1 MLDEVEVRRQKLR
14 ALRDA
19 GVTAYPSKVR
29 RGSTIGDALANF
41 DEWSASGERVAIVG
55 RVMTTRLH
63 GRLLFADLKDATG
76 RIQILLKSDVLGE
89 DRFAQFRDLAD
100 PADFIQAQGT
110 LFLTKR
116 GEKTLQVEEWAM
128 LAKTLLPL
136 PEKYHGLADVE
147 TRYRQRELD
156 LIANPDVR
164 DVFRKRTLIIRAL
177 RDALDREGFEEVE
190 TPMLQS
196 IPGGATA
203 RPFVTHHNALDID
216 LYLRVA
222 PELYLKR
229 LVVGGYEKVYEIG
242 RQFRNEGIDWSHN
255 PEFTSLEFYWAYQ
268 DYEGLMD
275 FTERMLSEVVRRVN
289 DGNPVV
295 FSRGEHIDFTP
306 PWPRVTFRDAV
317 REASG
322 IDVGEVT
329 REELVAGMKGLGL
342 VFDERAGT
350 GALFDELYKE
360 TVRKKRIQPVFV
372 TDYPIEMEPLA
383 KRCDDDPRFVQRFQL
398 LAGGIELL
406 KAYSELNDPVDQLER
421 FRSQQELREAGDEE
435 AQRIDM
441 TFVEALE
448 HGLPPTAGWGMGID
462 RFAMMLTDAHSVKD
476 VILFPTLRPESPSTT
491 AETKNEE
498 EI

>member
-19 GVTAYPSKVR
+19 GVSAYPSKVR
-29 RGSTIGDALANF
+29 RSATIGGTHANF
-41 DEWSASGERVAIVG
+41 DEWAASGERVTLAG

-63 GRLLFADLKDATG
+63 GGLLFADLKDATG
-76 RIQILLKSDVLGE
+76 RIQILLKSDVLGDE
-89 DRFAQFRDLAD
+89 RFASFRDFVD
-100 PADFIQAQGT
+100 PADFVQADGT

-116 GEKTLQVEEWAM
+116 GERTLQVSEWMM
-128 LAKTLLPL
+128 LAKALLPL
-136 PEKYHGLADVE
+136 PEKYHGLSDVE

-164 DVFRKRTLIIRAL
+164 EVFRKRTLVIRAL
-177 RDALDREGFEEVE
+177 RDVLDREGFEEVE

-216 LYLRVA
+216 LYLRIA

-229 LVVGGYEKVYEIG
+229 LIVGGYEKVYEIG

-275 FTERMLSEVVRRVN
+275 FTERLLSEVVRWVN

-317 REASG
+317 RDASG
-322 IDVGEVT
+322 IDVGDVS
-329 REELVAGMKGLGL
+329 RDELVTEMKKLGL
-342 VFDERAGT
+342 AFDERAGM
-350 GALFDELYKE
+350 GALYDELYKE
-360 TVRKKRIQPVFV
+360 TVRKRRIQPLFV

-383 KRCDDDPRFVQRFQL
+383 KRCEDDPRFVQRFQL

-421 FRSQQELREAGDEE
+421 FRAQQELREAGDEE
-435 AQRIDM
+435 AQRIDA

-462 RFAMMLTDAHSVKD
+462 RFAMMLTDVHSVKD
-476 VILFPTLRPESPSTT
+476 VILFPTLRPESET
-491 AETKNEE
+491 EQTKNED